1 MLRPLFLAT
10 LVALTAACRP
20 GGDAEASE
28 PLSNE
33 LRKREAT
40 RVRTARAHIQEMV
53 RLVSTTTT
61 IESERQIEIFPRV
74 GGVIIKLKVEERDRV
89 DADQVLAVLD
99 HREADEQVA
108 DAELALTEAQDALE
122 GLKLA
127 KAEATERSLSAEL
140 AFVAAKNEY
149 DVNKKAYDD
158 NQSARLISR
167 IDLQKLKLTQDT
179 NERTWKA
186 NQIAESRADLDLA
199 NQENVIKRA
208 ENALRR
214 QELALSF
221 TNITAPFP
229 GVVAQRTVREGDTV
243 SSSGALFVLTDP
255 EHLRCIVLRP
265 QRELPFFEGVMR
277 GDSQDDPSAS
287 AAAVRSIEIRA
298 VPEAY
303 PDHEYQG
310 TIEIVSP
317 TIDKESGSFRLTI
330 SLAQPTKNDPR
341 PRLLPGMLVRL
352 SIVTEREPNALVV
365 PKRALRR
372 EGDRYYI
379 YVVEDSTAKRVEV
392 VEGFSNDELVQ
403 ITFPGIVAGDAAPIV
418 NGTEVVVVG
427 NRDLE
432 DGEQVQAE
440 LTGVTDEESDPSTEE
455 PSDDGAA
462 ASTTP
467 APAGGGQ

>member
-74 GGVIIKLKVEERDRV
+74 GGVIIKLEVEERNRV

-167 IDLQKLKLTQDT
+167 IDLHKLKLTQDT

-186 NQIAESRADLDLA
+186 NQIAEGRADLDLA
-199 NQENVIKRA
+199 NQGNVIKRA

-221 TNITAPFP
+221 TNVTAPFP
-229 GVVAQRTVREGDTV
+229 GVVAKRMVREGDTV
-243 SSSGALFVLTDP
+243 SSASPVFVLTDD
-255 EHLRCIVLRP
+255 EHLRCIVPRP
-265 QRELPFFEGVMR
+265 QRELPFFHGAMR
-277 GDSQDDPSAS
+277 KDPQDDPSAR

-303 PDHEYQG
+303 PDHQYQG

-317 TIDKESGSFRLTI
+317 TVDKESGSFQLTI
-330 SLAQPTKNDPR
+330 SLAQPAKDDPR
-341 PRLLPGMLVRL
+341 PRLMPGMLVRL

-403 ITFPGIVAGDAAPIV
+403 ITFPGIAAGDELPIV
-418 NGTEVVVVG
+418 AGTEVVVVG

-432 DGEQVQAE
+432 DGEKVQAE
-440 LTGVTDEESDPSTEE
+440 RIAKEEDSGTSTEE
-455 PSDDGAA
+455 ASDDGAA
-462 ASTTP
+462 PSTTS
-467 APAGGGQ
+467 APAGGGE